1 MLLAPR
7 ELLALAPL
15 PLKPLE
21 PPLNPLLAPLLFGTL
36 RLPILLCPALEL
48 RLAALA
54 PLELRLAL
62 LALGL
67 LARLAVLALGLVPRL
82 ALLALEALGRELAAL
97 RLTAL
102 CEVALGR
109 VPEPDWPRAV
119 DPEYLLAVDLLEYG
133 AAPRCW
139 EL

>member
-54 PLELRLAL
+54 PLELRPAL

-67 LARLAVLALGLVPRL
+67 LALRL
-82 ALLALEALGRELAAL
+82 ALLALGVLGRELAAL

-109 VPEPDWPRAV
+109 APEPDWPRAV
-119 DPEYLLAVDLLEYG
+119 APEYLLAVDLLEYG